1 MNDIKRLKEQQR
13 DKHPGFDGYLDCM
26 TRALFTGLSSFC
38 LGRHFI
44 NCQNNCIIFI
54 LFVGFAGTYFVQKAV
69 QTKIRYPV
77 KYNVLVSSLVA
88 TGVAYQTTSTRTK
101 SCQAAWMAYEGKHT
115 VLKEETF

>member
-38 LGRHFI
+38 LG
-44 NCQNNCIIFI
+44 
-54 LFVGFAGTYFVQKAV
+54 FAGTYFVQKAV

-77 KYNVLVSSLVA
+77 KCNVLVSSLVA